1 MFFAATLILMTILA
15 PPPKAERWLNLVWML
30 WVIAGLIGAAYY
42 GLNR

>member
-1 MFFAATLILMTILA
+1 MTILA
-15 PPPKAERWLNLVWML
+15 PPPRAGRWIHRVWMI

>member
-1 MFFAATLILMTILA
+1 MFFAATLIFMTILA
-15 PPPKAERWLNLVWML
+15 PPPKAERWLNRVWML